1 MLTRA
6 LTVAAAIALLIA
18 AWFGWS
24 WWSAARD
31 DGLARGREREA
42 VLAAASGQ
50 LEVLNTI
57 DYRSGA
63 QDVDR
68 WLGVTTGR
76 LGKDLTGDRQIQ
88 IDRATASKTVATAE
102 LEQAAVTELDT
113 AAGTARLMAVLD
125 VRVSTG
131 GGPAVPKVSRLTVDY
146 QRVADGWK
154 VSAVQAAGS

>member
-6 LTVAAAIALLIA
+6 LTVVAALAVLAA

-24 WWSAARD
+24 WWSAAGD

-63 QDVDR
+63 KDVDR

-88 IDRATASKTVATAE
+88 IDRATASKTVATAK
-102 LEQAAVTELDT
+102 LKQAAVTELDA

-131 GGPAVPKVSRLTVDY
+131 GGSAVPKVSRLTVDY
-146 QRVADGWK
+146 QRVEDRWK

>member
-6 LTVAAAIALLIA
+6 LAVFAAVAVLAAA
-18 AWFGWS
+18 WSGWS
-24 WWSAARD
+24 WWSAAGD

-50 LEVLNTI
+50 LEMLNTI

-76 LGKDLTGDRQIQ
+76 LGKDLAGDRKVQ
-88 IDRATASKTVATAE
+88 IDRANTSKTVATAK
-102 LEQAAVTELDT
+102 LKQAAVTELD
-113 AAGTARLMAVLD
+113 AVAGTARLMAVLD
-125 VRVSTG
+125 VKVSTG
-131 GGPAVPKVSRLTVDY
+131 GGSATPKVSRLTVDY
-146 QRVADGWK
+146 QRVEDGWK

>member
-6 LTVAAAIALLIA
+6 LTVGAVVALLAA

-24 WWSAARD
+24 WWSAAQD

-42 VLAAASGQ
+42 VLVAASGQ

-63 QDVDR
+63 HDVDR

-88 IDRATASKTVATAE
+88 IDRANTSKTVATAK
-102 LEQAAVTELDT
+102 LKQAAVTELD
-113 AAGTARLMAVLD
+113 AVAGTARLMAVLD
-125 VRVSTG
+125 VEVSTG
-131 GGPAVPKVSRLTVDY
+131 GGTAAPKVSRLTVDY
-146 QRVADGWK
+146 QRVEDGWK

>member
-6 LTVAAAIALLIA
+6 LTVVAALAVLAS

-42 VLAAASGQ
+42 VLTAASGQ

-63 QDVDR
+63 KDVDR

-88 IDRATASKTVATAE
+88 IDRANTSKTIATAK
-102 LEQAAVTELDT
+102 LKQAAVTELDAT
-113 AAGTARLMAVLD
+113 AGTARLMAVLD
-125 VRVSTG
+125 VKVSTG
-131 GGPAVPKVSRLTVDY
+131 GGSAAPKVSRLTVDY
-146 QRVADGWK
+146 QRVEDGWK

>member
-6 LTVAAAIALLIA
+6 LAVGTVVALLTA

-76 LGKDLTGDRQIQ
+76 LGKDLTGDRKVQ
-88 IDRATASKTVATAE
+88 IDRATTSKTVATAK
-102 LEQAAVTELDT
+102 LKQAAVTELD
-113 AAGTARLMAVLD
+113 AVAGTARLMAVLD

-131 GGPAVPKVSRLTVDY
+131 GGSAAPKVSRLTVDY
-146 QRVADGWK
+146 QRVEDGWK

>member
-1 MLTRA
+1 MLNRA
-6 LTVAAAIALLIA
+6 LTVAAALAVLAA

-24 WWSAARD
+24 WWSAAGD

-88 IDRATASKTVATAE
+88 IDRANTSKTVATAK
-102 LEQAAVTELDT
+102 LKQAAVTELDAT
-113 AAGTARLMAVLD
+113 AGTARLMAVLD

-131 GGPAVPKVSRLTVDY
+131 GGSAAPKVSRLTVDY
-146 QRVADGWK
+146 QRVEDGWK

>member
-1 MLTRA
+1 MLTRS
-6 LTVAAAIALLIA
+6 LTVVAALAVLVA

-24 WWSAARD
+24 WWSAAQD

-42 VLAAASGQ
+42 VLTAASGQ

-57 DYRSGA
+57 DYRTGA
-63 QDVDR
+63 KDVDR

-88 IDRATASKTVATAE
+88 IDRANTGKTVATAK
-102 LEQAAVTELDT
+102 LKQAAVTELDA

-125 VRVSTG
+125 VEVSTG
-131 GGPAVPKVSRLTVDY
+131 GGPAAPKVSRLTVDY
-146 QRVADGWK
+146 QRAEDGWK

>member
-6 LTVAAAIALLIA
+6 LTVVATLAVLAAA
-18 AWFGWS
+18 WTGWS

-42 VLAAASGQ
+42 VLTAASGQ

-57 DYRSGA
+57 DYRTGA

-76 LGKDLTGDRQIQ
+76 LGKELAGDRQLQ
-88 IDRATASKTVATAE
+88 IDRANTGKTVATAK
-102 LEQAAVTELDT
+102 LEQAAVTELDA
-113 AAGTARLMAVLD
+113 AAGTARLMAVLN
-125 VRVSTG
+125 VRISTG
-131 GGPAVPKVSRLTVDY
+131 GGSAVPKISRLTVDY
-146 QRVADGWK
+146 QRAEDGWK